1 MHTALIQFNPTVGDL
16 AGNSARMAE
25 MIGDAR
31 AQGAEL
37 VVFPELAICGYPP
50 RDLLLHEGFVEA
62 CADAAKALGEQHS
75 AGLTLVFG
83 CPLPVDRT
91 DARHDLGSG
100 IANSLLAYRDGTMV
114 DYYDKRLLPTYD
126 VFDERRYF
134 VPGNRAVVID
144 VPTSGGTRRV
154 GLSICEDL
162 WKGED
167 AGFASRYLHDADPV
181 AALVEAGADTIVSP
195 SASPFVLGKGRRHR
209 DILIAHATRHSVN
222 VLAVNQVGGNDD
234 LVFDGHAAAYGAG
247 GRPLGFGPGFE
258 DAITLVH
265 VPQPA
270 GNTPANA
277 GAAHDGPADPVLTE
291 SDDELLFRAL
301 VLGARDY
308 LHKTGHRKV
317 LIGLSGGIDSAVTC
331 AIAAAALG
339 PDNVLGVAMPGKYS
353 SDHALADAYDLARR
367 LGVRCITVPIAP
379 PFDGFRESIDPALAS
394 SDERALGATLPDL
407 AEENLQSRARGT
419 ILMALSNRTGAL
431 LMTTGNKSELAVGYC
446 TLYGDMNGGLSVLS
460 DVPKLRVYAL
470 ARWMNAHPAE
480 AGFTQPPIP
489 ISTIE
494 KPPSAE
500 LAPDQ
505 RDDDSLPPYDVLD
518 EIVERYVE
526 HKQAVSAIVAAT
538 GFDRDLVARIT
549 RLIDINEYKRKQ
561 TPVGIKVTTV
571 AFGSGRRVPIV
582 QRWRSS

>member
-247 GRPLGFGPGFE
+247 ARSASGPGSKTRSPWCTFRS
-258 DAITLVH
+258 
-265 VPQPA
+265 PPA
-270 GNTPANA
+270 TRRQTPAQ
-277 GAAHDGPADPVLTE
+277 HTTGPPTPC
-291 SDDELLFRAL
+291 SPSP
-301 VLGARDY
+301 
-308 LHKTGHRKV
+308 KTNCS
-317 LIGLSGGIDSAVTC
+317 SGPSC
-331 AIAAAALG
+331 
-339 PDNVLGVAMPGKYS
+339 S
-353 SDHALADAYDLARR
+353 ALA
-367 LGVRCITVPIAP
+367 T
-379 PFDGFRESIDPALAS
+379 
-394 SDERALGATLPDL
+394 
-407 AEENLQSRARGT
+407 
-419 ILMALSNRTGAL
+419 
-431 LMTTGNKSELAVGYC
+431 
-446 TLYGDMNGGLSVLS
+446 
-460 DVPKLRVYAL
+460 
-470 ARWMNAHPAE
+470 
-480 AGFTQPPIP
+480 
-489 ISTIE
+489 ISTR
-494 KPPSAE
+494 PG
-500 LAPDQ
+500 
-505 RDDDSLPPYDVLD
+505 
-518 EIVERYVE
+518 
-526 HKQAVSAIVAAT
+526 T
-538 GFDRDLVARIT
+538 ARC
-549 RLIDINEYKRKQ
+549 
-561 TPVGIKVTTV
+561 
-571 AFGSGRRVPIV
+571 
-582 QRWRSS
+582 